1 MVLDGRNQKQR
12 DIVEGTRSVII
23 KIKIQNVQISFYF

>member
-12 DIVEGTRSVII
+12 DIIVEGTRSVI

>member
-12 DIVEGTRSVII
+12 DIVEGTRSVI